1 MRLLCMLLLL
11 AVAIAPSVAEAHSH
25 KRKGLEIVH
34 PWTSATLTAG
44 AAVAV
49 CMKIKNR
56 SGAPER
62 LIGASTAAAMKTELV
77 EGGGEGGAGVP
88 KPVAAI
94 LIAPGTDTALARNGP
109 HLLLSGMKRRLNAYE
124 SFKLV
129 LVFEKAGRITVDVAV
144 EETEEE
150 PAKH

>member
-1 MRLLCMLLLL
+1 MRTFCVLFLL
-11 AVAIAPSVAEAHSH
+11 AVAIAPPAAEAHSH

-34 PWTSATLTAG
+34 PWTSVTATAG
-44 AAVAV
+44 ATVAV

-62 LIGASTAAAMKTELV
+62 LLSASTAAAAKTELQ
-77 EGGGEGGAGVP
+77 EPGGEGAAGAP
-88 KPVAAI
+88 RPVAAI
-94 LIAPGTDTALARNGP
+94 LIAPGTDTTLARTGP
-109 HLLLSGMKRRLNAYE
+109 HLLLTGMKKRLNAYE

-129 LVFEKAGRITVDVAV
+129 LVFEKAGRVTVDVAV

-150 PAKH
+150 PAKR